1 MIVYAIYY
9 YRQKT
14 PEMILTNLE
23 DAKRIV
29 EQTERTNI
37 NIKGEHEEWRDEYTL
52 YNMKKQI
59 EEKARE
65 YDDRRR
71 EKEISLNWHFDGRA
85 NNWIFMLYHCWMYQR
100 SNGRWEK
107 RTRQSR
113 AYYHIK
119 VIELSEPTC

>member
-59 EEKARE
+59 EEKRVNTMTV
-65 YDDRRR
+65 DV
-71 EKEISLNWHFDGRA
+71 KKKFH
-85 NNWIFMLYHCWMYQR
+85 
-100 SNGRWEK
+100 
-107 RTRQSR
+107 
-113 AYYHIK
+113 
-119 VIELSEPTC
+119 